1 MGSRVPFDSVE
12 VKNSHR
18 YNLSGYRPIF
28 TCCDIMLNRNT
39 SDIDDIE
46 TYRKRVTRLTVN
58 FDRSRTTVK
67 TAIWNEGQTV
77 PMIFVCTTLWHENEA
92 EMTTL
97 LTSLIRLIKTIVL
110 KINLFKEI
118 LKKFISRA
126 S

>member
-1 MGSRVPFDSVE
+1 
-12 VKNSHR
+12 
-18 YNLSGYRPIF
+18 
-28 TCCDIMLNRNT
+28 MLNRNT

-110 KINLFKEI
+110 KSIFV
-118 LKKFISRA
+118 KKF
-126 S
+126 